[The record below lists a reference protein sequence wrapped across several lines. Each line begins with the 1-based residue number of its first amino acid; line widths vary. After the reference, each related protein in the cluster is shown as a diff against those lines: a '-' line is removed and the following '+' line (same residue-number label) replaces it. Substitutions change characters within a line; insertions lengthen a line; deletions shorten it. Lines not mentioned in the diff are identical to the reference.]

1 MQYSK
6 ETIIEQEFVVSVKNA
21 VAEARQVTDENYH
34 LLIRFYSDLQRVNSQ
49 AYQAKIVIGERP
61 SRAELVTRAALHMYA
76 GQTEG
81 SYFISFSED
90 IQALLNAIN
99 PELHGAEVSWA
110 VRGIIKGMK
119 PELYG
124 KPGMENIAR
133 APAQYL
139 GIFKVRKTDTIL
151 WSDPD
156 LTIAVQTLKHNPQYQ
171 DLKMNF
177 QVEHE
182 AVAYYPGPIEVPVKQ
197 LDNPFYSYYMD
208 QVPKQ

>member
-1 MQYSK
+1 
-6 ETIIEQEFVVSVKNA
+6 
-21 VAEARQVTDENYH
+21 
-34 LLIRFYSDLQRVNSQ
+34 
-49 AYQAKIVIGERP
+49 
-61 SRAELVTRAALHMYA
+61 MYA

-182 AVAYYPGPIEVPVKQ
+182 AVAYYPGPIEAPVKQ
-197 LDNPFYSYYMD
+197 LDNPFYPYYMN